1 MLRIAFTFSL
11 KKGPKLYF
19 ISSLLIHLSMS
30 QKYLGFPL
38 TEGLE
43 DRVQEI
49 LADLKNNTNR
59 RQFSLKLFQ
68 VVSDLSDEGLD
79 YFFIQSLK
87 RAGLGR
93 IKMIA
98 VENAIKIGKKAIL
111 TVGKGILKAMSDEQ
125 LLIIGNVLEDSLTVR
140 SEDA

>member
-1 MLRIAFTFSL
+1 
-11 KKGPKLYF
+11 
-19 ISSLLIHLSMS
+19 MS

-38 TEGLE
+38 SEGLE
-43 DRVQEI
+43 NRVQEI
-49 LADLKNNTNR
+49 LLDLKGNTKR

-111 TVGKGILKAMSDEQ
+111 TVGKGIIKAMTDEQ
-125 LLIIGNVLEDSLTVR
+125 LLIIGNVLEDALTIR
-140 SEDA
+140 PEDA

>member
-1 MLRIAFTFSL
+1 
-11 KKGPKLYF
+11 
-19 ISSLLIHLSMS
+19 MS

-38 TEGLE
+38 SEGLE
-43 DRVQEI
+43 NRVQEI
-49 LADLKNNTNR
+49 LVDLKNNTNR
-59 RQFSLKLFQ
+59 RQFALKLFQ

-98 VENAIKIGKKAIL
+98 VENAIKVGKKAIL
-111 TVGKGILKAMSDEQ
+111 TVGKGILKAMNDEQ
-125 LLIIGNVLEDSLTVR
+125 LLIIGSVLEDSLTVR

>member
-1 MLRIAFTFSL
+1 
-11 KKGPKLYF
+11 
-19 ISSLLIHLSMS
+19 MS

-38 TEGLE
+38 SEGL
-43 DRVQEI
+43 DSRVQDI
-49 LADLKNNTNR
+49 LEDLKNNTNR
-59 RQFSLKLFQ
+59 RQFALKLFQ

-111 TVGKGILKAMSDEQ
+111 TVGKGIIKAMTDEQ
-125 LLIIGNVLEDSLTVR
+125 LLIIGNVLEDALTIR
-140 SEDA
+140 PEDA

>member
-1 MLRIAFTFSL
+1 
-11 KKGPKLYF
+11 
-19 ISSLLIHLSMS
+19 MS
-30 QKYLGFPL
+30 QKYLGFPIS
-38 TEGLE
+38 EDLE
-43 DRVQEI
+43 NRVQEI
-49 LADLKNNTNR
+49 LSDLKNNTSR
-59 RQFSLKLFQ
+59 RQYALKLFQ

-111 TVGKGILKAMSDEQ
+111 TVGKGILKAMTDEQ
-125 LLIIGNVLEDSLTVR
+125 LLIIGNVLEDSLTIRPKEV
-140 SEDA
+140 

>member
-1 MLRIAFTFSL
+1 
-11 KKGPKLYF
+11 
-19 ISSLLIHLSMS
+19 
-30 QKYLGFPL
+30 
-38 TEGLE
+38 
-43 DRVQEI
+43 
-49 LADLKNNTNR
+49 
-59 RQFSLKLFQ
+59 

-111 TVGKGILKAMSDEQ
+111 TVGKGIIKAMTDEQ
-125 LLIIGNVLEDSLTVR
+125 LLIIGNVLEDALTIR
-140 SEDA
+140 PEDA

>member
-1 MLRIAFTFSL
+1 
-11 KKGPKLYF
+11 
-19 ISSLLIHLSMS
+19 MS

-38 TEGLE
+38 SEGLE
-43 DRVQEI
+43 NRVQEI

-59 RQFSLKLFQ
+59 RQFALKLFQ

-98 VENAIKIGKKAIL
+98 VENAIKVGKKAIL
-111 TVGKGILKAMSDEQ
+111 TVGKGILKAMNDEQ
-125 LLIIGNVLEDSLTVR
+125 LLIIGSVLEDSLTVR

>member
-1 MLRIAFTFSL
+1 
-11 KKGPKLYF
+11 
-19 ISSLLIHLSMS
+19 MS

-49 LADLKNNTNR
+49 LLDLKNNTNR

-68 VVSDLSDEGLD
+68 VISDLSDEGLD

-87 RAGLGR
+87 RAGLGK

-111 TVGKGILKAMSDEQ
+111 TVGKGIIKAMSDEQ
-125 LLIIGNVLEDSLTVR
+125 LLIIGNVLEDALTIR
-140 SEDA
+140 PEDA

>member
-1 MLRIAFTFSL
+1 
-11 KKGPKLYF
+11 
-19 ISSLLIHLSMS
+19 MS

-43 DRVQEI
+43 NRVQEI
-49 LADLKNNTNR
+49 LLDLKNNTNR

-111 TVGKGILKAMSDEQ
+111 TVGKGIIKAMSDEQ
-125 LLIIGNVLEDSLTVR
+125 LLVIGNVLEDAITIR
-140 SEDA
+140 PEDT